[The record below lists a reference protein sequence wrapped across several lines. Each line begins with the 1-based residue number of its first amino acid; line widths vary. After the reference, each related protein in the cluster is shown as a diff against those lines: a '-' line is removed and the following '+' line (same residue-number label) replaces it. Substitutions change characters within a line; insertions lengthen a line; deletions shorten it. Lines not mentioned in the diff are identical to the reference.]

1 MGEPNPN
8 LDQTSVLDDVR
19 RALGRSATLA
29 PAPLERFIEPIIEAD
44 GAGLITRFTEEA
56 TAVRAKVYLLS
67 DKLQF
72 VADGQEQSATPPI
85 DKLKFAGQVVDKL
98 AEICAENKGSEIAL
112 SAAEV
117 FAEIGLSGALAA
129 RGFSTFVPDE
139 IDHEELVARLANCAI
154 GVTVV
159 DYAIAETGTIV
170 LSSDEPNALLVS
182 LLPPV
187 HIAILRSSQIA
198 ASLDEVISKLSTERI
213 NRGDPGGP
221 SRSLTLIT
229 GPSRTSDV
237 ELVLSIGVHGPKEL
251 HVIILD

>member
-1 MGEPNPN
+1 MGEALRN
-8 LDQTSVLDDVR
+8 LDQNNVLDDVR

-29 PAPLERFIEPIIEAD
+29 PAPLDPFIEASTETDLAE
-44 GAGLITRFTEEA
+44 LIARFTAEA
-56 TAVRAKVYLLS
+56 TAVRAQVHSMS

-72 VADGQEQSATPPI
+72 V
-85 DKLKFAGQVVDKL
+85 DKI
-98 AEICAENKGSEIAL
+98 AEICAAYNGQEIAL
-112 SAAEV
+112 SGAKV
-117 FAEIGLSGALAA
+117 FAEMNLTSALAA
-129 RGFSTFVPDE
+129 QGFSTFVPGE
-139 IDHEELVARLANCAI
+139 TDHEQLVARLANCGC
-154 GVTVV
+154 GVTAA

-187 HIAILRSSQIA
+187 HIAVLQSSQIA

-213 NRGDPGGP
+213 NRAGP
-221 SRSLTLIT
+221 SRSVTLIT

-251 HVIILD
+251 HVIILETFDL

>member
-1 MGEPNPN
+1 MSEAARNVN
-8 LDQTSVLDDVR
+8 QNSVLDDVR

-29 PAPLERFIEPIIEAD
+29 PAPLERFIEPTIKAD
-44 GAGLITRFTEEA
+44 VHELITRFTAEA
-56 TAVRAKVYLLS
+56 TAVRAQVHRVS

-72 VADGQEQSATPPI
+72 VADDEEESTTQPIEKLNFVGQIVGKVAETCAGHNEQ
-85 DKLKFAGQVVDKL
+85 
-98 AEICAENKGSEIAL
+98 EIAL
-112 SAAEV
+112 SGAGI
-117 FAEIGLSGALAA
+117 FAETNLTSALAA
-129 RGFSTFVPDE
+129 QGFSTFGANGT
-139 IDHEELVARLANCAI
+139 DHEKLVTRLANCGV
-154 GVTVV
+154 GVTAA

-187 HIAILRSSQIA
+187 HIAVLRSSQIA
-198 ASLDEVISKLSTERI
+198 GTLDEVISKLSKERI
-213 NRGDPGGP
+213 GRVDP
-221 SRSLTLIT
+221 SRSVTLIT